1 MSIVVTPIPRL
12 IDLAAPAFTLGTAN
26 AAGSAE
32 TAVASDSTLLA
43 FDATVPTTIAFGA
56 TAAVGSA
63 TVSARRDHLHGS
75 MTEPTHTEAASVV
88 QMVDHS
94 STTTFVS
101 PGRTQN
107 HPGVVKAWVKITGGD
122 GGTEK
127 SYNTESTTRS
137 GTGTYIWTILTDLS
151 ATDYLAMSNCEG
163 NADRTATSSIIS
175 TTVIHV
181 FTRFAGTLAD
191 LSSHNLSLG
200 EQ

>member
-1 MSIVVTPIPRL
+1 MTIHVTPIPRL
-12 IDLAAPAFTLGTAN
+12 IDLAAPSFTLGTAN

-63 TVSARRDHLHGS
+63 TVTARRDHLHGS
-75 MTEPTHTEAASVV
+75 MAEPTHTEAASVAE
-88 QMVDHS
+88 MEAAS

-122 GGTEK
+122 GATEK
-127 SYNTESTTRS
+127 SYNTTSTSRS
-137 GTGTYIWTILTDLS
+137 GTGTYVWTIATDLS
-151 ATDYLAMSNCEG
+151 ATDYIAMSNCEG
-163 NADRTATSSIIS
+163 DADRTATASVIS
-175 TTVIHV
+175 GTVIHV
-181 FTRFAGTLAD
+181 FTRVAGTLTD

-200 EQ
+200 DQ